1 MKIEEISKPW
11 ILTENQ
17 VPEFNED
24 YHLWDLDCEHYESD
38 PVFVMAIKNNEIV
51 FGVAVYCHWVNDID
65 VVYGFSGIAY
75 YDESINEDDYVIAWM
90 PIPGYMEAN
99 DVE

>member
-1 MKIEEISKPW
+1 MTIKEISKPW

-24 YHLWDLDCEHYESD
+24 NYRWDPDCEAYESD

-51 FGVAVYCHWVNDID
+51 FGVAVYCHWISDID
-65 VVYGFSGIAY
+65 DSYGFSGIAFC
-75 YDESINEDDYVIAWM
+75 DESIDEDDYVIAWM
-90 PIPGYMEAN
+90 PIPGYTEAT
-99 DVE
+99 DEE